1 MKYLKRTSAV
11 DESLISYNPEGTNTY
26 IPHDPTNKDFAL
38 MLEEVDA
45 GTSTVE
51 EVDD

>member
-1 MKYLKRTSAV
+1 MKYLKHTSAE
-11 DESLISYNPEGTNTY
+11 DENLISYNPEGTNTY
-26 IPHDPTNKDFAL
+26 IPHDPANKDFAL

-45 GTSTVE
+45 GTSIIE